1 MPKEGLEPP
10 FLTEPRSKRGVSAIS
25 PFGHGGESENSTL
38 DFAVQMRRFSTKL
51 IPQFNKESFTRDDS
65 GKISTIVKSAPSTR

>member
-25 PFGHGGESENSTL
+25 PFGLFGDDRARTCYHLRARQTL
-38 DFAVQMRRFSTKL
+38 YQMSYTPLKM
-51 IPQFNKESFTRDDS
+51 
-65 GKISTIVKSAPSTR
+65 